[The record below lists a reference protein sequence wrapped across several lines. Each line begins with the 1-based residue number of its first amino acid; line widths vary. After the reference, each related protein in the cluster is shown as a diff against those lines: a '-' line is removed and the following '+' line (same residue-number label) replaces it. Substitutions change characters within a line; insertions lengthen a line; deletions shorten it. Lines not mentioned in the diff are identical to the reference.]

1 MKKPVVD
8 TTYKGSWAEQQAT
21 KAYKLPAK
29 DDVPAIFPGSKHVVK
44 IGSIKWEDRDC
55 SRD

>member
-8 TTYKGSWAEQQAT
+8 TPYKGSWAEQQAT

-44 IGSIKWEDRDC
+44 IGSIKWEDC
-55 SRD
+55 KWFNC